1 MNRNELSKKIGQ
13 STKPV
18 ILCVDDEGIILVSLK
33 EQLKHFFKDEVIIET
48 AESGSEALEI
58 INDFIEDGIEP
69 PIVISDQ
76 IMPGMT
82 GDELLTEVHK
92 KFPKTNKI
100 LLTGLAVKED
110 IINAVNNA
118 NLYRF
123 ISKPWNDTDLNLT
136 VREALN
142 SYIQDKQILEQAE
155 NLKNANIELIKIN
168 KELDTFLYKSSH
180 DLKGPV
186 TTLKGLCN
194 LGLLEKDFQYF
205 EKEKPILDSMVL
217 LLRKI
222 MHVSQLR
229 NMEVQTVSLDLEKLI
244 INSLESIKSI
254 VDVSDINIDL
264 DMSVST
270 LNSDEEVVSNILYN
284 IILNAVT
291 YASFAS
297 RNEQKWVKINT
308 AGTDN
313 STIIRVSNNGVTI
326 PEDTHDRIYEM
337 FYKANDINNGYGL
350 GLYISKIAVE
360 NIGGTICHVS
370 EKGNTTTFI
379 VEIPNND

>member
-1 MNRNELSKKIGQ
+1 MGKIELSKKVALN
-13 STKPV
+13 SKPV
-18 ILCVDDEGIILVSLK
+18 ILCVDDEGLILASLR
-33 EQLKHFFKDEVIIET
+33 EQLKRFFENEVIVET
-48 AESGSEALEI
+48 AESGTEALEI
-58 INDFIEDGIEP
+58 INDFIEEGIEP

-82 GDELLTEVHK
+82 GDEFLAEVHQ
-92 KFPKTNKI
+92 KFPKSNKI

-142 SYIQDKQILEQAE
+142 SYIQDKQIIEQAE

-194 LGLLEKDFQYF
+194 LGLLEKDLSYF
-205 EKEKPILDSMVL
+205 EKEKPILDSMVV

-222 MHVSQLR
+222 MLVSQFR
-229 NMEVQTVSLDLEKLI
+229 NMEVETTTLDLEKLI
-244 INSLESIKSI
+244 INSLESIKKTI
-254 VDVSDINIDL
+254 DVSDIEIKLNIDANSL
-264 DMSVST
+264 D
-270 LNSDEEVVSNILYN
+270 SDLEVISNILYN
-284 IILNAVT
+284 IILNAIT
-291 YASFAS
+291 YASFANGNS
-297 RNEQKWVKINT
+297 KKWIEVNT
-308 AGTDN
+308 YQENDGTF
-313 STIIRVSNNGVTI
+313 IEVSNNGVTI
-326 PEDTHDRIYEM
+326 PKESDDRIYEM

-360 NIGGTICHVS
+360 NIGGKISHHSKNDDV
-370 EKGNTTTFI
+370 TTFRI
-379 VEIPNND
+379 EIPDAD